1 MQSRSCFQSFD
12 LVINSLV
19 SRVIRAGRHPPR
31 AAPGQACG
39 ERPAEG
45 GRGKVSS
52 LGSSCVS
59 APAPPRPQPRHSG
72 RPSGRQEAARAC
84 YSRGRPAPRAS
95 APRALT
101 CGVQVI
107 PETRETKSCWSDAG
121 SLRDLFVSRGGFGG
135 TAESL
140 TAPAIYAVSPG
151 ARDPVSYRP
160 HHPILQ
166 MSALSLVPQRSCGA
180 EGGAGD
186 GAGQAWCAGTPQAPP
201 LALETHSQPRP
212 ALLGSRSQAR
222 GPSDPIPSTAARQ
235 AVGARRRGAG
245 LSGGASSPWACG
257 SSSFPSVADWRFI
270 VRL

>member
-31 AAPGQACG
+31 PGQACG

-45 GRGKVSS
+45 GRGEVSS

-59 APAPPRPQPRHSG
+59 AAGRPRPQPRHSG

-140 TAPAIYAVSPG
+140 TASAIYAVSPG

-160 HHPILQ
+160 HHPILR
-166 MSALSLVPQRSCGA
+166 MSALSLVPQRSLKCAVQKVGLEMGLDRPGVRGPRRPPLGA
-180 EGGAGD
+180 RD
-186 GAGQAWCAGTPQAPP
+186 SQPAPP
-201 LALETHSQPRP
+201 SLAGVTVPGQGPLRP
-212 ALLGSRSQAR
+212 HPFHGGTSGCGCAQKRCRIIR
-222 GPSDPIPSTAARQ
+222 GRVL
-235 AVGARRRGAG
+235 AVGMRQQFV
-245 LSGGASSPWACG
+245 PVCC
-257 SSSFPSVADWRFI
+257 
-270 VRL
+270 

>member
-1 MQSRSCFQSFD
+1 M
-12 LVINSLV
+12 
-19 SRVIRAGRHPPR
+19 
-31 AAPGQACG
+31 
-39 ERPAEG
+39 
-45 GRGKVSS
+45 SS

-59 APAPPRPQPRHSG
+59 AAGRPRPQPRHSG

-107 PETRETKSCWSDAG
+107 PETRETKSCWSHTG
-121 SLRDLFVSRGGFGG
+121 PLRDLFVSRGGFGG

-140 TAPAIYAVSPG
+140 TASAIYAVSPG

-160 HHPILQ
+160 HHPILR
-166 MSALSLVPQRSCGA
+166 MSALSLVPQRSLK
-180 EGGAGD
+180 
-186 GAGQAWCAGTPQAPP
+186 CAVQKVGLEMGLDRLGVRGPSRPPP

-222 GPSDPIPSTAARQ
+222 GPSDPVPSTAARQ